1 MSVNMNSERSSAVKI
16 GEWTFAAYMAVEH
29 AFCDYFSK
37 TTNWAPEYLFS
48 CYQCRDGFASKVS
61 TSCLYLSYHVA
72 LGHTYLSYHMACT
85 WVITWRVPELSHGAY
100 LSYHVARTWVIT
112 WRVPELSHGA
122 YLSYHVARTWVITWR
137 ITELLHGSGPHIPE
151 LSHGSGPH
159 ISWFWKSLLQTK
171 LN

>member
-72 LGHTYLSYHMACT
+72 VGHTSPGFEKASCNLCKAERSHVRSIAAVVAASGLYVSHLLDYGHTSPCERLCT
-85 WVITWRVPELSHGAY
+85 
-100 LSYHVARTWVIT
+100 
-112 WRVPELSHGA
+112 
-122 YLSYHVARTWVITWR
+122 
-137 ITELLHGSGPHIPE
+137 
-151 LSHGSGPH
+151 
-159 ISWFWKSLLQTK
+159 
-171 LN
+171 